1 MKTKGMETVQEVVER
16 MRAPYENL
24 DEPITL
30 VIGCGGAGNNL
41 VDHFHKLSVEGIT
54 TVGINTD
61 ERHLK
66 QIEADKKVFIGKT
79 LTRGKGAGGHKEI
92 GEQAA
97 VMAEES
103 LTEIVKDSDIVFLVT
118 GLGGGTGMGAS
129 PVVGRIAKEQG
140 AVVIGICIMPFNAE
154 ASRRKK
160 ADKGF
165 QALKNVA
172 ESTILLDN
180 NKLLKVAP
188 DLSAEES
195 LKIMNKMIS
204 QVIISTR
211 KSLIQSIMAT
221 RSLDI
226 SDIIG
231 ELQPGEIEV
240 KKPQIVQ
247 GPNIVAQAPLH
258 ADILNENVPN
268 LPNNVNIKNNTPDLL
283 Q

>member
-24 DEPITL
+24 DEPVTL

-41 VDHFHKLSVEGIT
+41 VDHFHKLNAEGIT

-97 VMAEES
+97 EMAEES
-103 LTEIVKDSDIVFLVT
+103 LTEIVKDSDIVFLVA
-118 GLGGGTGMGAS
+118 GLGGGTGMGAT

-154 ASRRKK
+154 SSRRKK

-165 QALKNVA
+165 QELKKVA

-211 KSLIQSIMAT
+211 KSLIQSIIAT

-226 SDIIG
+226 SDIVG
-231 ELQPGEIEV
+231 EFHPGEVEE
-240 KKPQIVQ
+240 KKPQILQ
-247 GPNIVAQAPLH
+247 EPNIVTPAPLH
-258 ADILNENVPN
+258 ADILNENVQN
-268 LPNNVNIKNNTPDLL
+268 LPNNENIKNDTPDLL